1 MLLSIHISVSIK
13 TYKKCTVC
21 VLESH
26 FHTNSLWMMSRYY
39 EYCCVKSG
47 ASMFFLTALMMSGWP
62 RSVMT
67 FSVMQHQ
74 GLFGLCL
81 TSDLFENPDYPRSIP
96 VTQLL
101 HWPLNKANTLL
112 TWWRERAFEKSL
124 EKSHDGF
131 FSHFNI
137 IQSQINLQKFAG
149 SRNKLLKSFV
159 CNQHKKG
166 FRSPSRERERE

>member
-1 MLLSIHISVSIK
+1 MTQSNTIIFNNTSFIKCLSFRCCCQYIFQCL
-13 TYKKCTVC
+13 YKHKNTVC

-26 FHTNSLWMMSRYY
+26 LRKNSLWMISRYY
-39 EYCCVKSG
+39 ECCCVKSG
-47 ASMFFLTALMMSGWP
+47 AMLFLTALMMSGWP

-67 FSVMQHQ
+67 IWVMQHQ

-81 TSDLFENPDYPRSIP
+81 TSDLFENPDYPRSIL

-112 TWWRERAFEKSL
+112 TWWIERAFEKSL
-124 EKSHDGF
+124 IKSHVGF

-137 IQSQINLQKFAG
+137 I
-149 SRNKLLKSFV
+149 
-159 CNQHKKG
+159 
-166 FRSPSRERERE
+166 